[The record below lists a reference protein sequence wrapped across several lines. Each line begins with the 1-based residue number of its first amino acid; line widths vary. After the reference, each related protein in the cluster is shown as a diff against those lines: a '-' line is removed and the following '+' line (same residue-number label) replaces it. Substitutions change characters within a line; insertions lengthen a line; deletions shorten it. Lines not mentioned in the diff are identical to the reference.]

1 MKGPTINPPSRKGV
15 APALDTIST
24 MANTTRPQA
33 GDLVPM
39 NFKVAPELKQDIK
52 LFAAT
57 HNMSMVDVIK
67 EGFALLKAKNSGE

>member
-1 MKGPTINPPSRKGV
+1 MKGPSIKPPSRKGV
-15 APALDTIST
+15 APAMDMSG

-67 EGFALLKAKNSGE
+67 EGFALLKAQKSG